1 MRISDWSSDVCSSD
15 LSLNAFAVLIC
26 LGISKMLR
34 RIYNNIAGGNASYS
48 FEHRVFNLTSFII
61 MTFGIQAAVINY
73 LIGLHIVT
81 VWLAVSGAVVSAV
94 LFYLSRHRKWFTA
107 TTIFIFTTATII
119 VLGGSYFFN
128 GGSAS
133 PVLYFFFVLLNIF
146 LLIAARK
153 HQLLIYGLLAG
164 SILAIL
170 LVA

>member
-34 RIYNNIAGGNASYS
+34 RIYTNIAGGNASYS

-73 LIGLHIVT
+73 QLGLHIVT

-94 LFYLSRHRKWFTA
+94 RFYLSRHRQCFPDTI
-107 TTIFIFTTATII
+107 IFIFQTANTIK
-119 VLGGSYFFN
+119 L
-128 GGSAS
+128 
-133 PVLYFFFVLLNIF
+133 
-146 LLIAARK
+146 
-153 HQLLIYGLLAG
+153 
-164 SILAIL
+164 
-170 LVA
+170 